1 VREFLSKRNIP
12 FVERNIRQ
20 DPQAKEELLRRTG
33 KLVVPVVMA
42 GDACVIGYDPDRLE
56 SVVGTI
62 EIGDVELPPRDS
74 TLPVQGEMAASLQA
88 DLTATVVDLLS
99 RIREELAY
107 NAAKGNGAYRHGMHD
122 GLKFAEDALVAI
134 LETCAGDI

>member
-1 VREFLSKRNIP
+1 MREFLSKRNIP

-42 GDACVIGYDPDRLE
+42 GDVCVVGYDPELLE
-56 SVVGTI
+56 SVVGST
-62 EIGDVELPPRDS
+62 EVGDVELPPRDS
-74 TLPVQGEMAASLQA
+74 TLPVQGEMAATLQA

-107 NAAKGNGAYRHGMHD
+107 NAAKGNGAYRQGMHD
-122 GLKFAEDALVAI
+122 GLKFAEDAMVAI